1 MTDTAGRQTAFRFG
15 LGAETRAVWLLRLKG
30 YAILARR
37 WRVPGG
43 EADIIARRGETLVFV
58 EVKARADLVAARE
71 AIAPA
76 QQRRIGAAARAWLA
90 RHPADMQST
99 LRFDAVFVAPGR
111 WPVHIVSAFE
121 RDI

>member
-1 MTDTAGRQTAFRFG
+1 MTDTAGRQKAFRFG

-76 QQRRIGAAARAWLA
+76 QQRRIGAAARAWLG
-90 RHPADMQST
+90 RNPADMQRT

-111 WPVHIVSAFE
+111 WPVHLVSAFE